1 MKYGEFM
8 NKFKEVMEFDVIT
21 CNKNFKNSNNKYKY
35 LEENIFNELIDFIYE
50 FDVSKE
56 NTVNS
61 DILNFMKIGYKRN
74 IGRVISI
81 KNYVGL
87 IELKSGFKLQIL
99 PKISL
104 SEEVNDNKNT
114 KTKKVFMEMIKSMKN
129 FPCKVFTT
137 ANLNIDKMNLYEI
150 FINMYIQE
158 VRRLIKKGMKSSY
171 ISKEENIP
179 FFKGKLQ
186 INKHII
192 NNICHQEKFFVKFDE
207 YHINRPENR
216 IIKSTLLKL
225 QKESNSAENVKEIK
239 QILTAFELIDI
250 STNYKKDFSKCKIDR
265 STKDYETLI
274 KWSEVFL
281 LDKSFTTFAGDN
293 YSRALLFPME
303 KVFECY
309 IAKYVKRIFTNFT
322 VSSQDRRYYLF
333 NEPRKQF
340 ALKPD
345 LVLKREDGSIVIMDT
360 KWKFLYNNERRN
372 YGISEKD
379 MYQMYVYAKKY
390 KATEI
395 YMIYPINEEMK
406 EHKKIKFISNENNQ
420 DLYINVFFID
430 LERIEESMIELLR
443 MCEKI

>member
-21 CNKNFKNSNNKYKY
+21 CNKNFKDSNNKYKY
-35 LEENIFNELIDFIYE
+35 LEENVFNELIDFIYE
-50 FDVSKE
+50 FNVSKE

-61 DILNFMKIGYKRN
+61 DILDFMKIGYKRN

-104 SEEVNDNKNT
+104 CEEVNDNKNAR
-114 KTKKVFMEMIKSMKN
+114 TKKVFMEMLKSLKN

-137 ANLNIDKMNLYEI
+137 TNLNIDKMNLYEI

-158 VRRLIKKGMKSSY
+158 VRRLVKKGIKSSY

-179 FFKGKLQ
+179 YFKGKLQ
-186 INKHII
+186 VNKHIMT
-192 NNICHQEKFFVKFDE
+192 NICHQEKFFVKFDE

-225 QKESNSAENVKEIK
+225 QRMSESAENIKEIK
-239 QILTAFELIDI
+239 QLLVAFELIEI
-250 STNYKKDFSKCKIDR
+250 STNYRKDFSSCKIDK
-265 STKDYETLI
+265 STKDYEVLI
-274 KWSEVFL
+274 KWSEAFL
-281 LDKSFTTFAGDN
+281 LDKSFTTFVGNN

-303 KVFECY
+303 KLFESY
-309 IAKYVKRIFTNFT
+309 VTKYVKKIFKNFK
-322 VSSQDRRYYLF
+322 VSSQDKKYYLF
-333 NEPRKQF
+333 DEPRKQF

-345 LVLKREDGSIVIMDT
+345 LVLKRKDGRVVIMDT
-360 KWKFLYNNERRN
+360 KWKVLNNNERKN

-390 KATEI
+390 KTTEI
-395 YMIYPINEEMK
+395 YMIYPINKEMI
-406 EHKKIKFISNENNQ
+406 EHKKIKFISNENKQ
-420 DLYINVFFID
+420 DLYVNVFFVKLD
-430 LERIEESMIELLR
+430 RIEQSMRELLR
-443 MCEKI
+443 MCDET